1 MDHLHWRH
9 LLAKPLAT
17 MTVTFGSATSV
28 FTCLGHFGQFDS
40 QGKYILRDIAGVIVG
55 KHRQCKLGLSEL
67 TRQNKAD

>member
-17 MTVTFGSATSV
+17 MTFTLGSVTSV
-28 FTCLGHFGQFDS
+28 FTCLGHLGQFDG

-55 KHRQCKLGLSEL
+55 DITLKIANVNSAYL
-67 TRQNKAD
+67 N